1 MIQKRCINDF
11 DLLISLIHFKYDTEP
26 LYILRNITKEL
37 YLIGWVVII
46 LRTPKNVLPT
56 NIFHLTLKA
65 YNAVQ
70 EMEEHIF
77 EGGLIYQ

>member
-37 YLIGWVVII
+37 YLIGWVVI
-46 LRTPKNVLPT
+46 VL
-56 NIFHLTLKA
+56 
-65 YNAVQ
+65 
-70 EMEEHIF
+70 
-77 EGGLIYQ
+77 